1 MWWLPGEQGH
11 TGRFLAGICWWSTL
25 VQAGHFSWGP
35 PHYHHPLLGIHIPP
49 YIPEGPW
56 ASWLLATCGEW
67 ERDLYKISEHRCH
80 HSCWMIDGHCAGS
93 HLSVVLSGLQ
103 HKARPLPQLYR
114 ASKSWKH
121 IVPTLGGAYGLSF
134 VGYTPFKRVLQSFPV
149 PLPQPMGSLCLSCFS
164 HLCNHLP
171 FHQCILNSRL
181 KYATLVFLFSVLCPP
196 REGDS
201 MSGCLG

>member
-11 TGRFLAGICWWSTL
+11 TGRFPAGICWWSTL

-103 HKARPLPQLYR
+103 HEARPLPQL
-114 ASKSWKH
+114 
-121 IVPTLGGAYGLSF
+121 LEGLQELETHSANS
-134 VGYTPFKRVLQSFPV
+134 R
-149 PLPQPMGSLCLSCFS
+149 GSLWSLLCRLHTFQKGPPVLPSTSSPTHGFFMSILLFTPLQPSSFSPVYSEFKTQICHPSFLIFSALS
-164 HLCNHLP
+164 
-171 FHQCILNSRL
+171 
-181 KYATLVFLFSVLCPP
+181 T
-196 REGDS
+196 
-201 MSGCLG
+201 